1 PTRRSSDLDRGDRRT
16 LKAGQENPAQRVA
29 ERQAIAP
36 LERLG
41 HESRLALLVAAG
53 LDVERAG
60 LLQFLPVLHIDGHGL
75 PLKVSLNGT
84 AAERWVRRG
93 RCETWRP
100 CKAAGRID
108 QTRRRLDG
116 LTPLCGIG
124 VTSRMLVMVK
134 PTAWRA
140 RIALSRPE
148 PGPLIST
155 SSVRTPCSAAFLP
168 ASSAATWAA

>member
-1 PTRRSSDLDRGDRRT
+1 
-16 LKAGQENPAQRVA
+16 V
-29 ERQAIAP
+29 AP

-41 HESRLALLVAAG
+41 HESRFALLVAAG
-53 LDVERAG
+53 LDVEAVG

-75 PLKVSLNGT
+75 PLKVRFKGM
-84 AAERWVRRG
+84 AAERWCAAADANRSGCPELSG
-93 RCETWRP
+93 RP
-100 CKAAGRID
+100 PAGSR
-108 QTRRRLDG
+108 QTRRRLEG

-134 PTAWRA
+134 PTAWSA